1 MIGRTIS
8 HYKILENV
16 GEGGMGVVYRAQ
28 DTRLDRTVALKFL
41 SKHLLCNQEAK
52 TRFVHEA
59 KAASALDHPNIATIY
74 EIDEA
79 QGECFISMAYV
90 DGKSV
95 KDLIKERELEGWDVA
110 KIADVCIQIADGLS
124 EAHRKGIVHRDI
136 KSDNIMLTHEGL
148 VKITDFGLAKL
159 KGVTQLTRTGS
170 TLGTVAYMSP
180 QQARGEEV
188 DCRTDVWSLGVV
200 LYEMLTGKLPFTG
213 EHEQAV
219 IYSILNKEPD
229 PITEVAKEG
238 WEGLRTI
245 VKKALQKEPSRRYQ
259 NVDKMLVDLQAVK
272 NGLPVT
278 EGLRIKARG
287 LGIKRKHVPLLGA
300 VVLLALTLLVFFGRQ
315 RENGTPSQ
323 IFKIPVGVMFF
334 DNQTSEA
341 KYNYLRKVLADMLIT
356 DLGQSKYLQVVTFPR
371 MFELLRSMGYEDAEI
386 IDASLGFELCEIAGA
401 QVMVLGSLTKSGET
415 FVINAQLLDAQ
426 TKEQIAACRV
436 KGKGETSI
444 LGHLVDDL
452 TDKIKEAMEVSIREI
467 QPEKKNLTELTTN
480 SLEAYR
486 CYFAGR
492 EAAYRMHHQEA
503 IDNFKKAVAL
513 DSAFTEAYLS
523 LARQYYATKEN
534 TRALEI
540 LETAKSCSPELSEDK
555 LIEILALEAYIK
567 HDWDLAISFFK
578 ELTSKNPENIR
589 AHIDLGMAY
598 YLGKGM
604 YDEGISEFNKALAL
618 DPKGVTEHSSFALNV
633 LGWAYLRKGELKKAG
648 EAFERYVAQLPNQA
662 APLIRLGDFHLI
674 VGNYDQA
681 ETNLKRAFDIEPDF
695 SLTFDLLGETYLE
708 TGRYN
713 QALRSYER
721 CILLAPDETEQ
732 AEAHFRIARLH
743 YLKGDYAKAL
753 QECQR
758 ALELDPNMIEA
769 HWVQGLIFIKQGKLN
784 LGESEASIVS
794 GLIEE
799 MKAED
804 LEPYRYHLE
813 GEVSLAKGLTQ
824 QALDNFK
831 KAADASSLDRAL
843 FGTALGNAYLR
854 TGQLDQA
861 AEELEAVLEINPN
874 YAQAHYLL
882 GLAYEKKGN
891 GEMARQHYQEFVQI
905 WKEADEDLS
914 QLIDTKKRLEG
925 L

>member
-1 MIGRTIS
+1 
-8 HYKILENV
+8 
-16 GEGGMGVVYRAQ
+16 MGVVYRAQ
-28 DTRLDRTVALKFL
+28 DTKLDRTVALKFL

-52 TRFVHEA
+52 IRFIHEA

-95 KDLIKERELEGWDVA
+95 KDLIKERELEGWDLG
-110 KIADVCIQIADGLS
+110 KIADVCIQIAGGLS

-200 LYEMLTGKLPFTG
+200 LYEMLTGQLPFKG

-229 PITEVAKEG
+229 PITEEAKEG
-238 WEGLRTI
+238 WEGLCTI
-245 VKKALQKEPSRRYQ
+245 VKKAMQKEPSQRYQ
-259 NVDKMLVDLQAVK
+259 NVDKMLEDLQAVK

-278 EGLRIKARG
+278 EGLPTRARG
-287 LGIKRKHVPLLGA
+287 IGIIRKHIPLLGA
-300 VVLLALTLLVFFGRQ
+300 AVILALTLLVLFGRH
-315 RENGTPSQ
+315 RENGTPSR

-334 DNQTSEA
+334 DNQTSEE

-371 MFELLRSMGYEDAEI
+371 MFELLRSMGYEDTEI

-452 TDKIKEAMEVSIREI
+452 TEEIKDVMEVSVKEI
-467 QPEKKNLTELTTN
+467 QPEKRNLTEFTTN

-486 CYFAGR
+486 YYFAGR
-492 EAAYRMHHQEA
+492 EAAYRIRHYEA
-503 IDNFKKAVAL
+503 IDNFEKAVAL
-513 DSAFTEAYLS
+513 DSAFVEAYERM
-523 LARQYYATKEN
+523 ARQYHETNEI
-534 TRALEI
+534 TRALEV
-540 LETAKSCSPELSEDK
+540 LEIAKSYSPKLAEDK

-567 HDWDLAISFFK
+567 HDWDLAISYLK
-578 ELTSKNPENIR
+578 KLISINPENIR
-589 AHIDLGMAY
+589 AHIDLGMVY
-598 YLGKGM
+598 YQRKEM

-618 DPKGVTEHSSFALNV
+618 DPKGVTEHSSFTLNV
-633 LGWAYLRKGELKKAG
+633 LGWAYLRKGELKKAR
-648 EAFERYVAQLPNQA
+648 EAFEKYVAQLPNLA
-662 APLIRLGDFHLI
+662 APLIRLGDFYLI

-681 ETNLKRAFDIEPDF
+681 VTNLQRAFNIEPGIV
-695 SLTFDLLGETYLE
+695 LTSVLLGETYLE
-708 TGRYN
+708 TGRYS
-713 QALRSYER
+713 QALHSYER
-721 CILLAPDETEQ
+721 CFLLAPDETEH
-732 AEAHFRIARLH
+732 AEAHFRLGRLH
-743 YLKGDYAKAL
+743 YLKDDYAKAV

-758 ALELDPNMIEA
+758 ALELDPNMVEA
-769 HWVQGLIFIKQGKLN
+769 HWIKGLTFVKQGRLS
-784 LGESEASIVS
+784 LAESEVS
-794 GLIEE
+794 TVGELLE
-799 MKAED
+799 KTKTQD
-804 LEPYRYHLE
+804 SEPYYYHLL
-813 GEVSLAKGLTQ
+813 GEVSLTKDLTQ

-831 KAADASSLDRAL
+831 KAADASSLDRA
-843 FGTALGNAYLR
+843 FFASALGKACLR
-854 TGQLDQA
+854 TGQLDKA
-861 AEELEAVLEINPN
+861 AEELKAVFEINPN

-882 GLAYEKKGN
+882 GLVYEKKGKR
-891 GEMARQHYQEFVQI
+891 ERAKQHFQEFVEI
-905 WKEADEDLS
+905 WKEADENLS
-914 QLIDTKKRLEG
+914 QLTDARKRLEE